1 MTASLVAKA
10 ESMRAKQMAEVEARA
25 NSATERMGL
34 PMVVLFLGFLVLLGY
49 PAMHM
54 ISAGFGG

>member
-10 ESMRAKQMAEVEARA
+10 ESMRAKHLADIEARA
-25 NSATERMGL
+25 NAATERMGM

-49 PAMHM
+49 PAMQM